1 MTEFPSEHL
10 FSATFVPEL
19 QLHIEF
25 QMCIFRLLIVLPL
38 PFSVKGKLKISNF
51 AYASWL
57 ATSIVFKYCRHK
69 LSFCEPKCIRLHPPA
84 TRLPTSHHRPL
95 FCVCCSD
102 LVTNNL
108 NMSCTQAH
116 TLTLECRHSWPSSIC
131 F

>member
-1 MTEFPSEHL
+1 VTEFPSEHL

-57 ATSIVFKYCRHK
+57 ATSMYSNIADINYHFV
-69 LSFCEPKCIRLHPPA
+69 SQSA
-84 TRLPTSHHRPL
+84 
-95 FCVCCSD
+95 
-102 LVTNNL
+102 
-108 NMSCTQAH
+108 
-116 TLTLECRHSWPSSIC
+116 
-131 F
+131 